1 MVIVLCFLKKHSL
14 LVLVVAYLAIE
25 RKKAT
30 DKKDPRSH
38 KKKKKTKIIKG
49 RRPKKRL

>member
-1 MVIVLCFLKKHSL
+1 MVIVLWFLNKHSL
-14 LVLVVAYLAIE
+14 LVLVAAYLAIV

-38 KKKKKTKIIKG
+38 KKKNENN
-49 RRPKKRL
+49 KRAQT